1 MSLSDHTPA
10 RQVHRLGLYAPLLAL
25 AAVAIAWSLAWLWLE
40 SQVGRRMESER
51 HAWSAQGGELSWA
64 SRRIYGFPFRLDV
77 DLTAVH
83 ARDASGR
90 GIFAPTLQAEAFV
103 FAPTRWVA
111 VAPQGVVLS
120 RANGEPVVVGAHVLR
135 ASLSDFGAH
144 PPRLSVEGIGLSFA
158 TPKSAKPYFISAAS
172 QLAIHTRSGPDDQ
185 GAVFVDLQ
193 GARAQFGGLLARIAQ
208 GRAFSLTV
216 DGDYSHASALT
227 GPDWASAVRAWSDA
241 GGALNVR
248 QARIVAGA
256 ALLDAAHGNLT
267 VGVDGRLQGA
277 ITASLRQAPRVLAAM
292 GEAGTVGPTAAAT
305 AASVLGTQGG
315 HPVVTVTVDFQAG
328 QTTLGPVAIGPAPK
342 VY

>member
-1 MSLSDHTPA
+1 VSVSDRNPP

-25 AAVAIAWSLAWLWLE
+25 AAATVAWSLGWLLLE
-40 SQVGRRMESER
+40 SQIGRRMETER
-51 HAWSAQGGELSWA
+51 RAWSAQGGEISWA

-77 DLTAVH
+77 DLTGAY

-90 GIFAPTLQAEAFV
+90 GVLAPVLQAEAFV
-103 FAPTRWVA
+103 FAPTHWVA
-111 VAPQGVVLS
+111 VAPRGVVLT

-172 QLAIHTRSGPDDQ
+172 RLQIHTRSGPDNQ
-185 GAVFVDLQ
+185 GAVFVHLD
-193 GARAQFGGLLARIAQ
+193 GAQPQFGGLFARIAQ

-216 DGDYSHASALT
+216 DGAYSHASALT

-241 GGALNVR
+241 GGTLTVR
-248 QARIVAGA
+248 RARIVAGNA
-256 ALLDAAHGNLT
+256 VLDAGRGDLT

-277 ITASLRQAPRVLAAM
+277 ITASLRQAPRILAAM
-292 GEAGTVGPTAAAT
+292 GEAGAVGPAAAAT
-305 AASVLGTQGG
+305 AASVLGAQGG
-315 HPVVTVTVDFQAG
+315 RPVVTVTIDFQAG